1 VKSTLCKID
10 DSFWIDCSSSRS
22 FPKNIFDNM
31 GDTKMNQQY
40 IHGESFSGKIT
51 GNTKHHKTPQNYYEE
66 ILRRQKRY
74 KKE

>member
-1 VKSTLCKID
+1 
-10 DSFWIDCSSSRS
+10 
-22 FPKNIFDNM
+22 M